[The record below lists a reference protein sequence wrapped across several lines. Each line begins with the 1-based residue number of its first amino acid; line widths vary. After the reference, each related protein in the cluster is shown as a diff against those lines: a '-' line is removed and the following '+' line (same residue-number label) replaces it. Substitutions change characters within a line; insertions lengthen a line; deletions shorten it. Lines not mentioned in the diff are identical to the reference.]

1 MKKLHIAATCFLL
14 SLFSCKEAKIEEK
27 PKDDVIP
34 VKIMTLEKKDQAQ
47 TYRLSGGLP
56 PKTNQRFPL
65 KMVALFAPFT
75 SMKVTRFRNANCLPL
90 WTKQK

>member
-1 MKKLHIAATCFLL
+1 LLLL

-47 TYRLSGGLP
+47 TYRLSSTVYHRRRISAFL
-56 PKTNQRFPL
+56 
-65 KMVALFAPFT
+65 
-75 SMKVTRFRNANCLPL
+75 
-90 WTKQK
+90 